1 MLRMQEKEKL
11 TCSTILKKK
20 KKKNCKAAEVWFSL
34 QAWFLPEVVVITA
47 TVVRAPGQ
55 SP

>member
-1 MLRMQEKEKL
+1 MQEKEKL
-11 TCSTILKKK
+11 TCSTILQK
-20 KKKNCKAAEVWFSL
+20 KKKNCKAADVWFNL